1 MRVHRSHQR
10 SFRHKL
16 VDEVEISEIEVEING
31 RGRAIRGYWGLIRR
45 GGAIQ
50 GHWGLLRRGRA
61 VRGH

>member
-10 SFRHKL
+10 SLRHKL
-16 VDEVEISEIEVEING
+16 VDEVEIEIEVEING
-31 RGRAIRGYWGLIRR
+31 RSRAIRGYWGLIRR